1 MPKRDGTS
9 ARVELIHRSQRLAP
23 DQQERR
29 GDFMQRLI
37 VALTVSVVLA
47 SGCAIV
53 GKQIDPRTGVDGYD
67 PALVTR
73 PRPTAPNVFIDRN
86 DFLVVDQEP
95 IRVFRS
101 KPKNESETVEVVWA
115 LPARSNYTFTSD
127 GIRFT
132 NPPPELKCKSSG
144 KRFACSFL
152 MVPDRMMTYKYEVT
166 VMDGQRRLQV
176 LDPTVVSMP

>member
-1 MPKRDGTS
+1 MQK
-9 ARVELIHRSQRLAP
+9 LI
-23 DQQERR
+23 
-29 GDFMQRLI
+29 I
-37 VALTVSVVLA
+37 ALTVSVVLA
-47 SGCAIV
+47 SGCAVV

-101 KPKNESETVEVVWA
+101 KPKGDKETVEVVWA
-115 LPARSNYTFTSD
+115 LPARSNYTFTGD

-132 NPPPELKCKSSG
+132 NPAARTQVQEQRQAVRVLVPSG
-144 KRFACSFL
+144 AR
-152 MVPDRMMTYKYEVT
+152 PRD
-166 VMDGQRRLQV
+166 DLQV
-176 LDPTVVSMP
+176 RGHGDGGAASPAGA